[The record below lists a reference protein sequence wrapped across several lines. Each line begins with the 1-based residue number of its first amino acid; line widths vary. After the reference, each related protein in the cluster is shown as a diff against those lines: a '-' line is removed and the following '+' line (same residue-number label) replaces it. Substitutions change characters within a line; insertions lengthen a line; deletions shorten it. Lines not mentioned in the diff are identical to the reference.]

1 MQKDLDLRA
10 VVNSIEKSKNEEVN
24 ERKQKDI
31 QERIKIE
38 SQLKEY

>member
-10 VVNSIEKSKNEEVN
+10 VVNSIEKSKNQEVN

>member
-10 VVNSIEKSKNEEVN
+10 VVNDIEKSKNQEVN

-38 SQLKEY
+38 SQLKES

>member
-10 VVNSIEKSKNEEVN
+10 VVNSIEKSKNQEVN

-38 SQLKEY
+38 SQLKES

>member
-10 VVNSIEKSKNEEVN
+10 VVNDIEKSKNQEVN

-38 SQLKEY
+38 S

>member
-10 VVNSIEKSKNEEVN
+10 VVNDIEKSKNHEVN